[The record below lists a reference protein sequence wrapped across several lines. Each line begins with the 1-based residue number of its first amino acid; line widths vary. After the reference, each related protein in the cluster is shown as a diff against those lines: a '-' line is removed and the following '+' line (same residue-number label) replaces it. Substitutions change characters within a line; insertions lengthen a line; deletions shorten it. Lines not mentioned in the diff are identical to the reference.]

1 VDPAD
6 VLSRTTDLPDVVVRY
21 ASRPDAVVDLFLPS
35 RRPATGGP
43 PPLLVFLHGG
53 FWREQYDRVHARPLA
68 EAFAECGYVVA
79 LPEYRRVGGGGGWP
93 TTAQDA
99 LAAVRALPG
108 LLEGLGVEVGGTTLS
123 GHSAGGHLAL
133 WLATEEVAADRVVPL
148 APVGDLRAAAAAGL
162 GAGAVAD
169 LLGGLPDVV
178 PDRYDAADPATRMDT
193 RPACPVVIVH
203 GTADDVVPVAN
214 SRGLV
219 ARHPFVG
226 LVELPGVEH
235 FGLIDPLSSAAWP
248 TVRDAVRVPPG

>member
-1 VDPAD
+1 
-6 VLSRTTDLPDVVVRY
+6 
-21 ASRPDAVVDLFLPS
+21 
-35 RRPATGGP
+35 
-43 PPLLVFLHGG
+43 
-53 FWREQYDRVHARPLA
+53 
-68 EAFAECGYVVA
+68 
-79 LPEYRRVGGGGGWP
+79 
-93 TTAQDA
+93 
-99 LAAVRALPG
+99 
-108 LLEGLGVEVGGTTLS
+108 
-123 GHSAGGHLAL
+123 
-133 WLATEEVAADRVVPL
+133 
-148 APVGDLRAAAAAGL
+148 
-162 GAGAVAD
+162 VAD